1 MKYAMILLCSFFA
14 MKSRAQKIDSI
25 AFHLYTDSLKRGTYN
40 YINVDAHMS
49 DGTWLPLTE
58 KDIEFVSSAG
68 KFDKTCLVLDRDFT
82 QKFVTVRAVLKADS
96 LKQITRTIYI
106 KQIPDPDVL
115 PGIDEVMQSG
125 NGKKQRRKG

>member
-1 MKYAMILLCSFFA
+1 MILFCSFVA
-14 MKSRAQKIDSI
+14 MHTHAQKIDSI

-40 YINVDAHMS
+40 YINVDAHLS

-58 KDIEFVSSAG
+58 KDVEFVSSAG

-82 QKFVTVRAVLKADS
+82 QKFVTVRAFLKADS

-106 KQIPDPDVL
+106 KQIPDPEVL
-115 PGIDEVMQSG
+115 PGIDEVMQRES
-125 NGKKQRRKG
+125 GKKRRKG